1 MKDTGVAANLDRV
14 EMLENRLA
22 AAEGEMARMRR
33 RLGAIWTCALIGAVG
48 TFVLG
53 ANPQAQAQFGV
64 TLSSLNSRLTAVEA
78 RTAPLSVTGNTFTIT
93 GKNVQIVDGTGR
105 TDSVSGLGNLT
116 VGYNELRPRGTNTR
130 TGSHNLIVGSGNN
143 YSSYGGLVA
152 GQVNTI
158 SGVFASVSGGQVN
171 IASGAAASVS
181 GGIFN
186 EAGGTDA
193 SVSGGQ
199 VNMAS
204 GAAASISGGANNTA
218 TGQYASVS
226 GGQFNDAGTLAS
238 SVSGGLDRDIVPFS
252 LPGLPNVNDYDW
264 KAGRLSET
272 Q

>member
-1 MKDTGVAANLDRV
+1 MKETAVAANLDRV

-33 RLGAIWTCALIGAVG
+33 RLGATGTFALVGAVG
-48 TFVLG
+48 AFVLG
-53 ANPQAQAQFGV
+53 ASPEAQAQFGV
-64 TLSSLNSRLTAVEA
+64 TLTSLNNRLTVVEA

-105 TDSVSGLGNLT
+105 TSSVSGLGNLT
-116 VGYNELRPRGTNTR
+116 VGYNELRERGTNTR
-130 TGSHNLIVGSGNN
+130 TGSHNLIVGGGNN

-152 GQVNTI
+152 GQLNTI
-158 SGVFASVSGGQVN
+158 SAVFASVSGGQVN
-171 IASGAAASVS
+171 TASGAAASVS

-186 EAGGTDA
+186 EASSNDA
-193 SVSGGQ
+193 SV
-199 VNMAS
+199 
-204 GAAASISGGANNTA
+204 SGGANNTA
-218 TGQYASVS
+218 GGQYASVS

-252 LPGLPNVNDYDW
+252 LPGLPNINDYDW